1 MSSFIVLVRTS
12 SGLVDEGEGT
22 TDGGRERV
30 FGGEEVLADLD
41 LNGTAAI
48 GDADEFPDEPARA
61 VLNELPGDQS
71 GTATGGYWIAHP
83 PASSSLFLYRPLRPG
98 MPETAR

>member
-1 MSSFIVLVRTS
+1 VRTS

-30 FGGEEVLADLD
+30 SGGEEVLADLD
-41 LNGTAAI
+41 LNGTAVL
-48 GDADEFPDEPARA
+48 GDADEFPDGPARA
-61 VLNELPGDQS
+61 VLDELGYGQS
-71 GTATGGYWIAHP
+71 GTATGGYRVAHS
-83 PASSSLFLYRPLRPG
+83 PASSSLLSCRPLRPG